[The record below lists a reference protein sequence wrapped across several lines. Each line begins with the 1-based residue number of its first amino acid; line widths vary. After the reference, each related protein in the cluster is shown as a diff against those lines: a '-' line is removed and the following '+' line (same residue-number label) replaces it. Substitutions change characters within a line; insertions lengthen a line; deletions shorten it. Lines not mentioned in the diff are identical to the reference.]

1 MLLIDKLAR
10 SRSLTGTRCLLSG
23 ALLIKPGS
31 IFGLPP
37 QAVSQSRSLGLTCQP
52 SCCSWGSW
60 KIFIKNYARISW
72 PGGRWSP
79 WALLRKCF
87 GLVGELHEM
96 LHINLVSLAVIA
108 AICGQ
113 A

>member
-37 QAVSQSRSLGLTCQP
+37 QAVSQSRSLAVSQSRPYLPTQLLQLGIL
-52 SCCSWGSW
+52 
-60 KIFIKNYARISW
+60 KNIY
-72 PGGRWSP
+72 
-79 WALLRKCF
+79 
-87 GLVGELHEM
+87 
-96 LHINLVSLAVIA
+96 
-108 AICGQ
+108 
-113 A
+113 

>member
-1 MLLIDKLAR
+1 LT
-10 SRSLTGTRCLLSG
+10 SRPGDSPLSG

-37 QAVSQSRSLGLTCQP
+37 RAVPLYRAVQLLQLGIL
-52 SCCSWGSW
+52 

-72 PGGRWSP
+72 PGGRSP

>member
-37 QAVSQSRSLGLTCQP
+37 QAVSQSL
-52 SCCSWGSW
+52 
-60 KIFIKNYARISW
+60 
-72 PGGRWSP
+72 
-79 WALLRKCF
+79 
-87 GLVGELHEM
+87 
-96 LHINLVSLAVIA
+96 SLAVSALLANPA
-108 AICGQ
+108 AAAGDLEKYLLKIMHALAGP
-113 A
+113 AVGGLPGLY